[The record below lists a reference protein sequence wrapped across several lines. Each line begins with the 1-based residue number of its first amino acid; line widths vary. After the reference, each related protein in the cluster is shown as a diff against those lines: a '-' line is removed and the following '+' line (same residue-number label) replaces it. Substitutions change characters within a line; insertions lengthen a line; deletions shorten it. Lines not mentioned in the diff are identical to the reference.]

1 MIHMPEV
8 DIPLEQRYIRLYN
21 GA

>member
-1 MIHMPEV
+1 MSEI